1 MNDITANFLFAHAL
15 ELRLLLAL
23 IIVPVTY
30 ATIQIAL
37 FVASTARSLLATVNS
52 IGTRDVATAAYS
64 AAGAR

>member
-1 MNDITANFLFAHAL
+1 MNPITASYLLAHAF

-23 IIVPVTY
+23 IIVPATY

-37 FVASTARSLLATVNS
+37 LIGRTADQLITKLSSVGIHN
-52 IGTRDVATAAYS
+52 VPAAYS

>member
-23 IIVPVTY
+23 IIVPVSY
-30 ATIQIAL
+30 ATIQLAL
-37 FVASTARSLLATVNS
+37 FIGRTADYVLTSVSNGAT
-52 IGTRDVATAAYS
+52 TAYS

>member
-1 MNDITANFLFAHAL
+1 MNSITASYLLAHTF

-37 FVASTARSLLATVNS
+37 F
-52 IGTRDVATAAYS
+52 IGRAADQLITKLSSVCTHNVPAAYS